1 MPKVDTNVAVI
12 GAGKM
17 GLPLACQLAS
27 RGAFVTACDA
37 SAKTVASINAGVCPF
52 DEPGLDD
59 VLKTVIRDGHLKA
72 TCDTS
77 QAVASSD
84 VVIIIV
90 PVMLTSDK
98 QADTSIIESA
108 SADVCSGLKAGTMVC
123 YETTLPVGG
132 TRSLGAILEKG
143 GLKAGTDFDLVF
155 SPERVKSQLV
165 LEKLQTTSKVVG
177 GINERSAA
185 RAAEFYS
192 RYLGAPVI
200 NVGTLEASELVKL
213 AGMVY
218 RDVNIALANELSHYA
233 DSVGVNISEVIR
245 AANTDGEAA
254 VLSPGIGVGG
264 HCTPVYPYF
273 LLNDAISKG
282 VPSRLVMDSRWI
294 NDQQPGY
301 LLDLVEERWG
311 SLVGTNALILGLA
324 FRPQV
329 KESAYSSAFQIKA
342 ELVLRG
348 AKVNLDDP
356 MYSAEEIAAAGFQA
370 HQLDASKLPELVILN
385 TCHDAYRTLDFQD
398 LARRGVQV
406 VLDGRD
412 CWDNAKAAEAG
423 LLYIGV
429 GQGKNLLEA
438 KSCNTH
444 NHKRQAAARMPITK
458 PAMGLPEISAVA
470 RVIQSGWIMQGP
482 EVARLENEFAEFVGA
497 KYACATSSGTSA
509 LHLAL
514 LSVGVKPGDE
524 VITVSHSF
532 IATANSVVY
541 CGAIPVFV
549 DIESGTYNI
558 DPTLIEAAI
567 TERTRAILC
576 VHQLGMPCNM
586 KAILAIANKHGIQV
600 VEDAACAIGSEI
612 LWNGGWTTIGSP
624 QTEIACFS
632 FHPRKLLTTGD
643 GGMLVTNSEERDQQ
657 FRELRNHG
665 VSGSQYVRVG
675 FNYRMTDIQAAI
687 GREQLRRIPALV
699 GKRRELAAGYGLLF
713 SKIQG
718 VSLPIELDWARSN
731 WQSYC
736 IQLPSQNIRDAV
748 AAALSNQ
755 GVDTRPGVMCAHR
768 ELAYEN
774 QTWFCTAGEECEYK
788 VGSCANLGV
797 SESSQDCGLI
807 LPLYDQLTQ
816 NDQMAIASTL
826 DACLAKSN
834 VV

>member
-1 MPKVDTNVAVI
+1 MSYSGNQSVPLSSPDVSAEDRQRVLDVLQSPTLSLGPRLPEFEGALALAAGTRFAVAV
-12 GAGKM
+12 
-17 GLPLACQLAS
+17 
-27 RGAFVTACDA
+27 
-37 SAKTVASINAGVCPF
+37 N
-52 DEPGLDD
+52 
-59 VLKTVIRDGHLKA
+59 
-72 TCDTS
+72 
-77 QAVASSD
+77 
-84 VVIIIV
+84 
-90 PVMLTSDK
+90 
-98 QADTSIIESA
+98 
-108 SADVCSGLKAGTMVC
+108 
-123 YETTLPVGG
+123 
-132 TRSLGAILEKG
+132 
-143 GLKAGTDFDLVF
+143 
-155 SPERVKSQLV
+155 
-165 LEKLQTTSKVVG
+165 
-177 GINERSAA
+177 
-185 RAAEFYS
+185 
-192 RYLGAPVI
+192 
-200 NVGTLEASELVKL
+200 
-213 AGMVY
+213 
-218 RDVNIALANELSHYA
+218 
-233 DSVGVNISEVIR
+233 
-245 AANTDGEAA
+245 
-254 VLSPGIGVGG
+254 
-264 HCTPVYPYF
+264 
-273 LLNDAISKG
+273 
-282 VPSRLVMDSRWI
+282 
-294 NDQQPGY
+294 
-301 LLDLVEERWG
+301 
-311 SLVGTNALILGLA
+311 
-324 FRPQV
+324 
-329 KESAYSSAFQIKA
+329 
-342 ELVLRG
+342 
-348 AKVNLDDP
+348 
-356 MYSAEEIAAAGFQA
+356 
-370 HQLDASKLPELVILN
+370 
-385 TCHDAYRTLDFQD
+385 
-398 LARRGVQV
+398 
-406 VLDGRD
+406 
-412 CWDNAKAAEAG
+412 
-423 LLYIGV
+423 
-429 GQGKNLLEA
+429 
-438 KSCNTH
+438 
-444 NHKRQAAARMPITK
+444 
-458 PAMGLPEISAVA
+458 
-470 RVIQSGWIMQGP
+470 
-482 EVARLENEFAEFVGA
+482 
-497 KYACATSSGTSA
+497 SGTSA
-509 LHLAL
+509 LHLCVKAAG
-514 LSVGVKPGDE
+514 VGPGDE
-524 VITVSHSF
+524 VITSPFSF
-532 IATANSVVY
+532 VASAN
-541 CGAIPVFV
+541 CLLFEGAKPRFV
-549 DIESGTYNI
+549 DIDIDSYNI